1 MFKSFSELNS
11 LILPL
16 LAYLFPDI
24 TVLKVRFVLQNL
36 RNLSRVISVNR
47 CLIFK
52 VHHTW
57 LRWFSS
63 FFASSE
69 APFLKWA
76 LPLYQILLPLSTPF
90 FHLFSFSSPFLQ
102 HSRVLLLGD
111 SFFLLPLF
119 CLSFVNVGVGI
130 WFEYNMWRYWLISCF
145 FIRANS
151 IGMWFKQRTF
161 FLELFFLCFALLY
174 MFLYS
179 EHIHNEF
186 CLFSFWT
193 SSFPFTFYPL
203 RLVVPPRH
211 LPLLQGEAEKD
222 FRF

>member
-57 LRWFSS
+57 FLWFSS

-90 FHLFSFSSPFLQ
+90 FHLFYLFFSLSSTPPGVAFWRYSFLLFLAPFL
-102 HSRVLLLGD
+102 SCKCWGGVLIWVQYVEILVN
-111 SFFLLPLF
+111 FLLSYPCKL
-119 CLSFVNVGVGI
+119 N
-130 WFEYNMWRYWLISCF
+130 RYVI
-145 FIRANS
+145 
-151 IGMWFKQRTF
+151 
-161 FLELFFLCFALLY
+161 
-174 MFLYS
+174 
-179 EHIHNEF
+179 
-186 CLFSFWT
+186 
-193 SSFPFTFYPL
+193 
-203 RLVVPPRH
+203 
-211 LPLLQGEAEKD
+211 
-222 FRF
+222 

>member
-57 LRWFSS
+57 FLWFSS
-63 FFASSE
+63 FFASGE

-90 FHLFSFSSPFLQ
+90 FHLFYLFFSLSSTLPGVAFGRYSFLPFLAP
-102 HSRVLLLGD
+102 
-111 SFFLLPLF
+111 FLF
-119 CLSFVNVGVGI
+119 CKCWGGD
-130 WFEYNMWRYWLISCF
+130 WFHYYMWRYWLISCF
-145 FIRANS
+145 F
-151 IGMWFKQRTF
+151 
-161 FLELFFLCFALLY
+161 
-174 MFLYS
+174 
-179 EHIHNEF
+179 
-186 CLFSFWT
+186 
-193 SSFPFTFYPL
+193 
-203 RLVVPPRH
+203 PRK
-211 LPLLQGEAEKD
+211 LN
-222 FRF
+222 RYVI

>member
-102 HSRVLLLGD
+102 HSRVLLFGD
-111 SFFLLPLF
+111 ILFFIFSLRFPL
-119 CLSFVNVGVGI
+119 VNVEVGF

-161 FLELFFLCFALLY
+161 FLELFFLYFALLY

-179 EHIHNEF
+179 EYIHNEF

-211 LPLLQGEAEKD
+211 LPLLQGEAE
-222 FRF
+222 

>member
-76 LPLYQILLPLSTPF
+76 LPLYQILHPLSTPF
-90 FHLFSFSSPFLQ
+90 FHLFYLFLPFLQ
-102 HSRVLLLGD
+102 HFRVLLLGD
-111 SFFLLPLF
+111 ILFFIFSLRSSL
-119 CLSFVNVGVGI
+119 VNVEVG
-130 WFEYNMWRYWLISCF
+130 FD
-145 FIRANS
+145 FITIYS
-151 IGMWFKQRTF
+151 Y
-161 FLELFFLCFALLY
+161 LCR
-174 MFLYS
+174 
-179 EHIHNEF
+179 
-186 CLFSFWT
+186 CLCS
-193 SSFPFTFYPL
+193 
-203 RLVVPPRH
+203 V
-211 LPLLQGEAEKD
+211 
-222 FRF
+222 

>member
-52 VHHTW
+52 VHPTW
-57 LRWFSS
+57 FLWFSS

-76 LPLYQILLPLSTPF
+76 LPLYQILLPLSTLF
-90 FHLFSFSSPFLQ
+90 FHLFYLFFSLSSTLPGVAFGRYSFLIFLAPFF
-102 HSRVLLLGD
+102 SCKCWGRVLIWVQYVEILVN
-111 SFFLLPLF
+111 FLL
-119 CLSFVNVGVGI
+119 
-130 WFEYNMWRYWLISCF
+130 
-145 FIRANS
+145 
-151 IGMWFKQRTF
+151 
-161 FLELFFLCFALLY
+161 
-174 MFLYS
+174 
-179 EHIHNEF
+179 
-186 CLFSFWT
+186 
-193 SSFPFTFYPL
+193 FYPCKL
-203 RLVVPPRH
+203 NRYVI
-211 LPLLQGEAEKD
+211 
-222 FRF
+222 

>member
-1 MFKSFSELNS
+1 MFYK
-11 LILPL
+11 
-16 LAYLFPDI
+16 
-24 TVLKVRFVLQNL
+24 TL

-57 LRWFSS
+57 FLWFSS
-63 FFASSE
+63 FFASGE

-111 SFFLLPLF
+111 GFFSLPLF
-119 CLSFVNVGVGI
+119 CLNFVNVAVGF

-161 FLELFFLCFALLY
+161 FLNYFLSLFCTSLYVFIFRIYPKWVLLI
-174 MFLYS
+174 L
-179 EHIHNEF
+179 ILNVI
-186 CLFSFWT
+186 FSFYFLSPPSRRP
-193 SSFPFTFYPL
+193 SSTPPL
-203 RLVVPPRH
+203 ASRGGWKRL
-211 LPLLQGEAEKD
+211 
-222 FRF
+222 

>member
-57 LRWFSS
+57 FLWFSS
-63 FFASSE
+63 FFASGE

-90 FHLFSFSSPFLQ
+90 FHLFYLFSPLSSTYPGVAF
-102 HSRVLLLGD
+102 GGW
-111 SFFLLPLF
+111 FFLA
-119 CLSFVNVGVGI
+119 SFVLFELCKCCGGFLI
-130 WFEYNMWRYWLISCF
+130 WVQYVEILVNF
-145 FIRANS
+145 
-151 IGMWFKQRTF
+151 
-161 FLELFFLCFALLY
+161 LLY
-174 MFLYS
+174 YP
-179 EHIHNEF
+179 
-186 CLFSFWT
+186 CK
-193 SSFPFTFYPL
+193 FTRY
-203 RLVVPPRH
+203 VI
-211 LPLLQGEAEKD
+211 
-222 FRF
+222 